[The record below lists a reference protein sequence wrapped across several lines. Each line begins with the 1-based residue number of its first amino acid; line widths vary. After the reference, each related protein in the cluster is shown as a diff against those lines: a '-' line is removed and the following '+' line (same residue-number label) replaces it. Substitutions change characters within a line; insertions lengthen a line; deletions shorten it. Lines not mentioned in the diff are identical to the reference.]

1 MEEHVSQAANLSTD
15 GLAFTD
21 ASIILR
27 ALVLGLL
34 ILVTVVGMYHARMKY
49 VWFISISL
57 FFVIDDLSA
66 RGNNFSRNCSIIW
79 AVK

>member
-1 MEEHVSQAANLSTD
+1 MEEHVNQAANLSTD

-34 ILVTVVGMYHARMKY
+34 ILVTVVGMYQARLKY
-49 VWFISISL
+49 V
-57 FFVIDDLSA
+57 
-66 RGNNFSRNCSIIW
+66 
-79 AVK
+79 